1 MSGSWVRRRLGIGLL
16 AVLLAVTL
24 SPVLAAL
31 VGAPAAKGDPADPI
45 PTVQV
50 GLQTSAFI
58 GETVGFDVSFWNASP
73 SQPGY
78 GPYVDIRLPVGDD
91 AGDGMSFINATYLT
105 QSVTATQLHPDEFGH
120 APHPY
125 ALGPD
130 GKAIIEDIAP
140 GQEYWVLRLPF
151 GSFTPG
157 QPKAVVHVTASI
169 STGADVGLPLEVDV
183 NGGFQFGRTPLND
196 PTQGDPST
204 IGAVVPATITPTIM
218 RVSKSYSW
226 IESETATGPD
236 YQRSYRIDV
245 TIAPGQT
252 VDDVTITDVLPDT
265 IQYVSTNAPSS
276 PFTSITE
283 PSTTA
288 PGGQLVIDFGTVG
301 GPGPT
306 TSTATATFNFYV
318 PRLNLAG
325 DPVLD
330 PTTGAF
336 NTSMD
341 SVTAEGKWNPA
352 GTEIDVTAGPATHT
366 LQDKSI
372 AIQKHVVKLGPGEV
386 GPGDILQWTIDV
398 QVSDYFAFDNI
409 IVDDLM
415 GNDRRSD
422 GSVIGDGSVFDPS
435 FTPTMAVS
443 GNVDLPAQAMAGGN
457 YLVSAVDGDGKT
469 PYRFRVSTELNAR
482 GVHSQSLIGNCV
494 GLSGSDPP
502 NCSAH
507 SNGPTTAQ
515 IIFHTIVQRTYV
527 GGSQIVEGDTLNNV
541 ASVYGD
547 LLDNATLTPNGHS
560 IGDGGPG
567 AKPAGTAASIA
578 IQRGTLE
585 KSIYAINGS
594 TTIPNPVHVS
604 PGDRVTYRLK
614 QDFPASRT
622 DDFSVTDFLPLPVFY
637 ATEMTHP
644 FDALAANGTI
654 PAAGYANYGPDDNFH
669 TRCSSDTPAGSCPD
683 APKPVVGFD
692 STANSVTFTYGNY
705 ALYPAQL
712 SYADILFTVTVST
725 DPFADGLLLTNQA
738 RSQTSNSVGTVVN
751 ADAIVQITL
760 DQPVLAITKGVVG
773 TDNPAGVFAPVTTG
787 VVAFKPT
794 VAPNDPA
801 ACPAFT
807 GAPITNA
814 RLTDNPL
821 TDPLNQDLLGVDAGD
836 YVRYAV
842 VVQDTGHASAFNV
855 KVKDAIPAGMRE
867 PDGGFDMCITNG
879 AGTAIAATNVSDGL
893 NIGGGDQLFVP
904 GDTGGIKLT
913 DPTVGSDIVGS
924 LAAGATGAGV
934 DNTTGTNIAVITYTL
949 QVATTAIPTS
959 VILNTA
965 TLMGFSNDPASANH
979 LAAWLTDDATVTLAQ
994 PVIHKTLDSTGQSNG
1009 TSVAVGER
1017 VTYKVTLTIPEGT
1030 LPNARVVDQLPPGL
1044 GFTACQTIEPSAGI
1058 ATDHAGGFADACS
1071 NPTIVGSDGPQVT
1084 FKLGQVV
1091 NSNAVNSDADTIT
1104 ITYDA
1109 VVLNTTGTNRGTS
1122 LANAATFLW
1131 DGGTVASIGPASAP
1145 AVVVHEPQ
1153 LSIRK
1158 DASKGSGDAFDTIN
1172 YTITISNPSAV
1183 ADPLGGVAFDIEET
1197 DKIPTGMTYDGSVPF
1212 AQDPGGPAVSS
1223 LTVVAGVLDV
1233 KWDKIAQGETAVLHY
1248 SVKIDSNVAPGAS
1261 LPNTANLTWTSL
1273 PGPVPGER
1281 TGSDGPGGALNDYA
1295 TSDGAGVDVPA
1306 VAAAKSVFATD
1317 QPTTLDN
1324 NVTIGE
1330 VVTYQVVLT
1339 IPEGVALNSRLV
1351 DSLPAG
1357 MAFVKCNLAHPI
1369 VASAGVSTDLAGGWA
1384 DACDTGKSLT
1394 VANSG
1399 RDLAFAFGTVTNGN
1413 VNAETPA
1420 TITVTYDA
1428 VVLNL
1433 PGNVRGT
1440 TLHNGAEMFWQ
1451 NAELV
1456 TFHSNTAVAADVTV
1470 VEPIMSVGKSASKT
1484 TGDAGDTITFTVTIT
1499 NPTDTINH
1507 HGTDAFGVDWSDT
1520 LPAGLDY
1527 STTNY
1532 SVKTTTC
1539 ATTPDSGPSAAGQ
1552 TMSAHWDNFPEGGS
1566 CTIQY
1571 QAVLASTVP
1580 ANSTYTNDAKLT
1592 WTSLP
1597 GVHNTLPGLSTY
1609 SNVSTERTGTTSDPG
1624 GSANT
1629 YARSSTVTVDV
1640 VQPAPVKSVV
1650 TTSEAGTTGTTN
1662 VEIGEIVR
1670 YRVYV
1675 TIPEGVTNGVSIRDT
1690 LSPGLTYLNDN
1701 TTKIALVTNDA
1712 GMSSTSVP
1720 NGDPGSALYVN
1731 GNETWPLTSTN
1742 HPTYV
1747 MPGSAISGGSGGA
1760 GALNGFQSG
1769 DDPIFDL
1776 GTVTNSDRDPDAELV
1791 VIEFNVLV
1799 DNVIGNQGGT
1809 SLTDRAAI
1817 WADPQLP
1824 AAQTPTKLKDSNGPL
1839 TQTVVEPV
1847 MALTKSIT
1855 THPVDAGDGIVYR
1868 ISVTNSSATAPAYD
1882 YQIIDTIP
1890 AALVSPPSS
1899 IVTTCAPGP
1908 NPNASSG
1915 ALIDVTFSEVA
1926 PGATCTIDVTTTV
1939 VTTEPAGETITNT
1952 ASATYSSLPGLTGTD
1967 AAGGNATGS
1976 THAADSGTP
1985 TGERTGAGGINDY
1998 TNTNH
2003 VDQTLAA
2010 PSIVKNAP
2018 SLANAPVG
2026 AETTFNLVVTLPEGT
2041 TRGLVV
2047 TDTLPDGLVFLSATP
2062 VTSGGLLAS
2071 PFSGTFTDSNPTP
2084 VVTVPDGTHH
2094 AYALTFGDTV
2104 VPVDALTGNEQFEVQ
2119 VKVRVANVAGNQAG
2133 TDLWNSA
2140 KLTYTNGATPVDV
2153 GAPAQQKVTVFEPD
2167 VRMTKTVSST
2177 TPYFGDTVT
2186 YTLTLTHGNGTN
2198 DIAAYDVKLIDTLP
2212 VAAGWTYAGALNA
2225 AACPDADVSTPSYS
2239 AGVITT
2245 TFTAF
2250 PLNDTCTITYQ
2261 ATIGVKPNSQLGS
2274 AYTNTA
2280 VATWTS
2286 LAGPSD
2292 YERTGSDGP
2301 SGALNDYNVTRTAT
2315 ATVTGVDLAITKT
2328 DSPLTTAI
2336 AAQVN
2341 HYTVGYGNNGNV
2353 TATGVVITETVPVGS
2368 TFNSGEST
2376 AATWL
2381 AVGGGA
2387 CPNGAV
2393 AGTVCHA
2400 NIGSVALLSADAGS
2414 KVFAVTVVD
2423 FIPSGLTQIVNTATI
2438 ADDGTHHADATPGD
2452 NTASD
2457 TDTIPQADLS
2467 LTKTVDVPRPGANKP
2482 VVYTITLTN
2491 SGPDD
2496 ATVVLV
2502 KDLVPTPAVTY
2513 SSYSATQGTYNSG
2526 TGIWTVTGT
2535 VAAGTSKVLTIRA
2548 VAATSATATNTA
2560 EVTHSADGDPD
2571 STPNNHIGTEDD
2583 QATATTTPLISDVA
2597 VTKTVSNSTPD
2608 EGTDVTFTI
2617 TAMNNSGD
2625 SASNVRVVDALP
2637 AGLTFVSASP
2647 SLGSW
2652 AGTTWTVGTL
2662 ANGASATLSLVAH
2675 VTLAGT
2681 RTNTATISSDSFDSN
2696 AGNNSASATVSQSLD
2711 LAVTKIVSNPTPN
2724 VGNQVTFTVGVTN
2737 SGPNAAHSVILHDAL
2752 PAGLSYVSATPS
2764 QGSYSSVTG
2773 NWTVGTIA
2781 GLGSP
2786 SMTIVATVTGNGAM
2800 TNTASVVSLDES
2812 QTSTGNDSASATV
2825 TPRRADLAVS
2835 KIVDNGGPEIGDTV
2849 TFTVTVNDNIGP
2861 DGATNV
2867 AIHDALP
2874 AGLTFVSAT
2883 ATQGSYASSTGIWTV
2898 GSLAKNGLATMT
2910 VTATV
2915 AIGGAYTNTASV
2927 SASDQYDPVSG
2938 NNTASAGIT
2947 SRLADI
2953 GVAKV
2958 VDNATPSVGATVN
2971 YTLTVT
2977 NHGPDPATQ
2986 VVVGDLLPAGL
2997 SFVSA
3002 TPSQGSYTAGNGRW
3016 SVGSLAFNAHAT
3028 MAIAARV
3035 TASGTIDNTV
3045 SLASLLQTDSNA
3057 ANNTATATIQVTTA
3071 ADLAVTKTPSTTRPD
3086 VGSNVTYT
3094 ITATN
3099 NGPDDATGVTV
3110 SDPLPTG
3117 LIFASATPPA
3127 GTSYDSGTWTIGNL
3141 ANGASV
3147 SMPLVATVDVAGPI
3161 TNTATISGTKFDP
3174 VSGNNTATAS
3184 VDQRVDLVV
3193 TKSVLPLKPNV
3204 GTNATFTIHVSN
3216 VGQNTANRI
3225 VIRDLLPTGLTYV
3238 SDSGAGAYVQSSG
3251 DWTIASLEP
3260 EESTTL
3266 DIVARVDSQAPVT
3279 NTAAVHAVAETD
3291 SDHTNDSGTATVTPP
3306 WADLHVTKTV
3316 DTTKPEMGDSVIFTV
3331 KVENIGPDGATNVM
3345 VHDALPA
3352 NITWVSDDGGG
3363 AYDHSSGDWTVGSI
3377 ALGASATLHVT
3388 ATVDARGDYTNT
3400 AAVSHS
3406 DQYDPVSANNTGSAF
3421 LTTKTVEVGV
3431 TKSVDHAKPAVGS
3444 VVSYTVTATNSGEN
3458 PATGLVI
3465 HDALAS
3471 GRLTFV
3477 SASADTGSYDAIT
3490 GDWTIGTLTVGPIAT
3505 LMLVAR
3511 VIDSGKIDN
3520 TAAVSAMLQRDTN
3533 LDNNSATVQIDAPPA
3548 ADLSL
3553 AKTVDN
3559 DTPDKGSSVVFTLT
3573 VTNSGPNDTT
3583 GVVVTDALPAG
3594 LTYVSDD
3601 GGTVGPDPAYD
3612 PATGHWTVGGLNV
3625 GAHATLHITATVDVG
3640 ETKIVNTAEVT
3651 HSDLPDPD
3659 STPGNGV
3666 EGEDDQAVAMLNA
3679 RGVADLAIKKTANP
3693 AKVTK
3698 GGETTYTLVVTN
3710 KGPQDATGVIVRDQL
3725 PSSVTFVSSSGG
3737 TYDSKTGAWTVGS
3750 VAHGDSATLKI
3761 VVKVGKTGSIVNVT
3775 DIVASDQRDP
3785 DASNGEATAGISAAG
3800 PTPAITAAHDQ
3811 GPLPRDPGALALWL
3825 LAIAFAGIALLGLAA
3840 LASRNH
3846 RPRMRR

>member
-1 MSGSWVRRRLGIGLL
+1 VSGSWGRRRLGIGLL

-31 VGAPAAKGDPADPI
+31 VGAPVAKGDPTDPI

-50 GLQTSAFI
+50 GLQASAFI

-78 GPYVDIRLPVGDD
+78 GPYVDIKLPVGDD
-91 AGDGMSFINATYLT
+91 AGDGMSFISATYLT
-105 QSVTATQLHPDEFGH
+105 QGVTATQLHPDGFGN

-125 ALGPD
+125 ALDPD
-130 GKAIIEDIAP
+130 GHAVIIHDIAP

-157 QPKAVVHVTASI
+157 QPKAVVHVTARI
-169 STGADVGLPLEVDV
+169 STGADVGVPLEVDV

-204 IGAVVPATITPTIM
+204 IGPVVPATITPTIM
-218 RVSKSYSW
+218 RVTKSY
-226 IESETATGPD
+226 IGPESETATGPD

-276 PFTSITE
+276 PFSSITE
-283 PSTTA
+283 PFTTK
-288 PGGQLVIDFGTVG
+288 PGGQLVIDFGPVG

-318 PRLNLAG
+318 PSLNLAG

-341 SVTAEGKWNPA
+341 SVTAAGKWNPA
-352 GTEIDVTAGPATHT
+352 DTADGTDIHVTAGPATHT
-366 LQDKSI
+366 LADKSI
-372 AIQKHVVKLGPGEV
+372 AIQKGVRKIGPGEV
-386 GPGDILQWTIDV
+386 GPGDILEWTIDV
-398 QVSDYFAFDNI
+398 QVSDYFAFNNI

-415 GNDRRSD
+415 GNDRRGD

-435 FTPTMAVS
+435 FTPTMSVS
-443 GNVDLPAQAMAGGN
+443 GNVDLPAQAMAGGD
-457 YLVSAVDGDGKT
+457 YVVSGVDGDGKT

-482 GVHSQSLIGNCV
+482 GVSSESLIGNCV
-494 GLSGSDPP
+494 GLGGSDPP
-502 NCSAH
+502 DCAH
-507 SNGPTTAQ
+507 SDGPTMVQ

-527 GGSQIVEGDTLNNV
+527 GGQEVVEGDTLDNV

-547 LLDNATLTPNGHS
+547 LLDTGTLAPNGHS

-567 AKPAGTAASIA
+567 AKPAGTTASIA
-578 IQRGTLE
+578 IHRGVLT
-585 KSIYAINGS
+585 KTIYAINNS

-644 FDALAANGTI
+644 FDAVADPGTI
-654 PAAGYANYGPDDNFH
+654 PETGYANYGPDDNFH
-669 TRCSSDTPAGSCPD
+669 TRCSSDTPAESCPD

-842 VVQDTGHASAFNV
+842 VVQNTGHASAFNV
-855 KVKDAIPAGMRE
+855 KVKDAIPADMRE
-867 PDGGFDMCITNG
+867 PVGGFDMCITNG
-879 AGTAIAATNVSDGL
+879 AGTAIAATNITGGGD
-893 NIGGGDQLFVP
+893 IGQGDQLFH
-904 GDTGGIKLT
+904 DGIQFT
-913 DPTVGSDIVGS
+913 DPSVDGQTVGS
-924 LAAGATGAGV
+924 LAAGASGAGA
-934 DNTTGTNIAVITYTL
+934 DNTAGTNIAVITYTL
-949 QVATTAIPTS
+949 QVATSAVPTS
-959 VILNTA
+959 VIQNTA

-994 PVIHKTLDSTGQSNG
+994 PVIDKTLESTGQSNG
-1009 TSVAVGER
+1009 TSVAIGER

-1044 GFTACQTIEPSAGI
+1044 GFTACQSIEPSADVT
-1058 ATDHAGGFADACS
+1058 TDHAGGFADVCA
-1071 NPTIVGSDGPQVT
+1071 NPTVVGSDGPQVT
-1084 FKLGQVV
+1084 FNLGQIV
-1091 NSNAVNSDADTIT
+1091 NSNAANGDADTIT

-1122 LANAATFLW
+1122 LQNAATFLW
-1131 DGGTVASIGPASAP
+1131 DGGTVVSVGPASAP

-1172 YTITISNPSAV
+1172 YTITISDPGAV
-1183 ADPLGGVAFDIEET
+1183 ADPNGGAAFDIEET

-1248 SVKIDSNVAPGAS
+1248 SVKIDSNVAPGTS

-1295 TSDGAGVDVPA
+1295 TSDGAEVDVPA
-1306 VAAAKSVFATD
+1306 VAAAKSVVATD
-1317 QPTTLDN
+1317 QATTTGN
-1324 NVTIGE
+1324 NVTVGE
-1330 VVTYQVVLT
+1330 IVTYRVVLT

-1357 MAFVKCNLAHPI
+1357 MAFVACHGGTPI
-1369 VASAGVSTDLAGGWA
+1369 VATSGVSTDLAGGWA
-1384 DACDTGKSLT
+1384 DACDTGKDLT

-1399 RDLAFAFGTVTNGN
+1399 RDLTFALGTVTNSN
-1413 VNAETPA
+1413 VNAGSPA
-1420 TITVTYDA
+1420 TITITYDA
-1428 VVLNL
+1428 VVLNV

-1451 NAELV
+1451 NAEPV
-1456 TFHSNTAVAADVTV
+1456 TFHSNTAAAADLTV
-1470 VEPIMSVGKSASKT
+1470 VEPLMTVGKSADKT
-1484 TGDAGDTITFTVTIT
+1484 TGDAGDVFTFTVTIA

-1507 HGTDAFGVDWSDT
+1507 HGTDAFGVDWSDL

-1527 STTNY
+1527 SAVNFG
-1532 SVKTTTC
+1532 VRTTTC
-1539 ATTPDSGPSAAGQ
+1539 ATPPDSGPSAAGQ
-1552 TMSAHWDNFPEGGS
+1552 GMSAHWDNFPEGGS

-1571 QAVLASTVP
+1571 QAVLADTVP

-1597 GVHNTLPGLSTY
+1597 GDHNTLPGLSTY
-1609 SNVSTERTGTTSDPG
+1609 SDVSTERTGTTSDPG
-1624 GSANT
+1624 GTANT

-1675 TIPEGVTNGVSIRDT
+1675 TIPEGVTDGVSIRDT

-1712 GMSSTSVP
+1712 GMTSTSVP
-1720 NGDPGSALYVN
+1720 NGDPGSDLYKS
-1731 GNETWPLTSTN
+1731 GADTWPTLGN

-1747 MPGSAISGGSGGA
+1747 MPGGAISGGSGGA
-1760 GALNGFQSG
+1760 GALNGFQPG

-1776 GTVTNSDRDPDAELV
+1776 GTVTNSDRDDDAELV

-1799 DNVIGNQGGT
+1799 DNVLGNQSGT

-1817 WADPQLP
+1817 WADPPLP
-1824 AAQTPTKLKDSNGPL
+1824 AAQTPAKLKDSNGPL
-1839 TQTVVEPV
+1839 TQTVVEPA

-1882 YQIIDTIP
+1882 YQILDTIP

-1899 IVTTCAPGP
+1899 IVTTCVPGP

-1915 ALIDVTFSEVA
+1915 ALINITLAEVA
-1926 PGATCTIDVTTTV
+1926 PGATCTVDVTTTV
-1939 VTTEPAGETITNT
+1939 VTTEPAGETFTNT
-1952 ASATYSSLPGLTGTD
+1952 ANATYSSLPGLTGTD
-1967 AAGGNATGS
+1967 EAGGNATGS

-2026 AETTFNLVVTLPEGT
+2026 AESTFDLVVTLPEGT

-2104 VPVDALTGNEQFEVQ
+2104 VPVDGLTGNEQFEIRVT
-2119 VKVRVANVAGNQAG
+2119 VRVANVAGNQAG

-2153 GAPAQQKVTVFEPD
+2153 AAPAQQKVTVFEPD

-2186 YTLTLTHGNGTN
+2186 YTLTLSHGNGAS
-2198 DIAAYDVKLIDTLP
+2198 DITAYDVKLVDTLP

-2225 AACPDADVSTPSYS
+2225 GACPDADVSTPSYS

-2245 TFTAF
+2245 TFTSF
-2250 PLNDTCTITYQ
+2250 PLNHTCTITYQ

-2292 YERTGSDGP
+2292 YERTGSNLDPG
-2301 SGALNDYNVTRTAT
+2301 GALNDYNVTRTVT

-2328 DSPLTTAI
+2328 DGVTTAI

-2341 HYTVGYGNNGNV
+2341 LYTVSYQNNGNV
-2353 TATGVVITETVPVGS
+2353 TATGVVVTETVPVGS
-2368 TFNSGEST
+2368 TFNSGQST

-2387 CPNGAV
+2387 CPNNAA

-2400 NIGSVALLSADAGS
+2400 NIGSVAPMPGNAGS

-2423 FIPSGLTQIVNTATI
+2423 PIPSGLTQIVNTATI
-2438 ADDGTHHADATPGD
+2438 ADDGTHHADATPAD
-2452 NTASD
+2452 NTATD

-2496 ATVVLV
+2496 ATGVQV
-2502 KDLVPTPAVTY
+2502 KDLVPTPAITY
-2513 SSYSATQGTYNSG
+2513 ISYQAPQGVYNSG

-2535 VAAGTSKVLTIRA
+2535 VAAGTSKVLTINA

-2560 EVTHSADGDPD
+2560 EVTHSNDGDPD
-2571 STPNNHIGTEDD
+2571 STPNNHLGSEDD
-2583 QATATTTPLISDVA
+2583 QYSATTTPLISDVA

-2625 SASNVRVVDALP
+2625 TASNVRVVDALP
-2637 AGLTFVSASP
+2637 AGLTFVSANP

-2675 VTLAGT
+2675 VALAGT
-2681 RTNTATISSDSFDSN
+2681 RTNTATITSDSFDSN
-2696 AGNNSASATVSQSLD
+2696 GGNNSASATVSQSLD
-2711 LAVTKIVSNPTPN
+2711 LAVTKIVNNPTPN

-2737 SGPNAAHSVILHDAL
+2737 SGPNAAHNVMLHDAL
-2752 PAGLSYVSATPS
+2752 PAGLTFVSATPS
-2764 QGSYSSVTG
+2764 QGSYSSLTG

-2781 GLGSP
+2781 SLGSP
-2786 SMTIVATVTGNGAM
+2786 SMTMVATVTGNGAM
-2800 TNTASVVSLDES
+2800 TNTASVLSLDET
-2812 QTSTGNDSASATV
+2812 QTSTGNDSANATV

-2849 TFTVTVNDNIGP
+2849 TFTVTVDDNIGP

-2867 AIHDALP
+2867 AIHDSLP
-2874 AGLTFVSAT
+2874 AGLTLLSAT
-2883 ATQGSYASSTGIWTV
+2883 PSQGNYVSSTGTWTV
-2898 GSLAKNGLATMT
+2898 GTLAKNGSATLT

-2915 AIGGAYTNTASV
+2915 AIGGIYTNTASV

-2938 NNTASAGIT
+2938 NNSATVSLT
-2947 SRLADI
+2947 SRTADV

-2977 NHGPDPATQ
+2977 NNGPDPATQ
-2986 VVVGDLLPAGL
+2986 IVVGDLLPAGL
-2997 SFVSA
+2997 SLVSA

-3016 SVGSLAFNAHAT
+3016 SVGSLALNAHAT
-3028 MAIAARV
+3028 MTIAARV

-3045 SLASLLQTDSNA
+3045 SLTSLLQTDSNA

-3110 SDPLPTG
+3110 SDPLPDG
-3117 LIFASATPPA
+3117 LTFVGATPPA
-3127 GTSYDSGTWTIGNL
+3127 GTSYDSGTWTIGSL

-3147 SMPLVATVDVAGPI
+3147 SLPLVATVDVAGLI

-3216 VGQNTANRI
+3216 AGQNTANHI
-3225 VIRDLLPTGLTYV
+3225 VIRDLLPAGLTYV

-3279 NTAAVHAVAETD
+3279 NTAAVHAVDETD
-3291 SDHTNDSGTATVTPP
+3291 SDHTNDTGTATVTPP
-3306 WADLHVTKTV
+3306 WADLHVTKSV
-3316 DTTKPEMGDSVIFTV
+3316 ESTTPEMGDSVTFTV
-3331 KVENIGPDGATNVM
+3331 TVDNLGPDGATNVM
-3345 VHDALPA
+3345 VHDALPTD
-3352 NITWVSDDGGG
+3352 ITWVSDDGGG
-3363 AYDHSSGDWTVGSI
+3363 DYNHSTGDWTVDSI
-3377 ALGASATLHVT
+3377 AFPGSATLHVT

-3400 AAVSHS
+3400 ASVSHS
-3406 DQYDPVSANNTGSAF
+3406 DQYDPVSGNNSGSAF

-3431 TKSVDHAKPAVGS
+3431 TKTVDHATPAVGS
-3444 VVSYTVTATNSGEN
+3444 VVSYTVTATNAGEN

-3465 HDALAS
+3465 HDALPS

-3490 GDWTIGTLTVGPIAT
+3490 GDWTIGTLTVGPVAT
-3505 LMLVAR
+3505 LTLVAR

-3520 TAAVSAMLQRDTN
+3520 TAAVSAMLQRDTK
-3533 LDNNSATVQIDAPPA
+3533 LGNNSATVQIDAPPA

-3553 AKTVDN
+3553 TKTVDN
-3559 DTPDKGSSVVFTLT
+3559 DTPDKGSSVVFTVT
-3573 VTNSGPNDTT
+3573 VTNSGPDDTT

-3612 PATGHWTVGGLNV
+3612 SATGHWTVGGLNV

-3679 RGVADLAIKKTANP
+3679 RGVADLAIKKTASP

-3698 GGETTYTLVVTN
+3698 GGQTTYTLVVTN

-3750 VAHGDSATLKI
+3750 LANGDTATLKI
-3761 VVKVGKTGSIVNVT
+3761 VVKVGKTGSIINVT

-3785 DASNGEATAGISAAG
+3785 NASNDEATAGISAAG
-3800 PTPAITAAHDQ
+3800 PTPAITATHDQ

-3825 LAIAFAGIALLGLAA
+3825 LAIAFAGIAVLGLAA